1 MSRFIYFL
9 YQTFGLLFFFIG
21 IPLMMV
27 YALLAGG

>member
-1 MSRFIYFL
+1 MSRFFYSIF
-9 YQTFGLLFFFIG
+9 QTLSMLFFLVG